1 MVVTIVFSPWLS
13 RLTFG
18 NSDFTWSFLWIS
30 VSLLINQLSSGQMVL
45 LQGMRRLQFLAKAN
59 LSGSILGLMVTVP
72 LYYYMGLKGI
82 VPGIIATALFTLLG
96 SWYFARKVS
105 IEKVKVNATV
115 TYAEGKG
122 MLTMG
127 FMISVSSMIALGVAY
142 LVRIFI
148 SHTGGLE
155 EVGFYNAGFAVVNG
169 YVGLVFAALSTD
181 YYPRLAA
188 VASDNTKSRILI
200 NQQAEIAFL
209 ILAPVII
216 VFLVF
221 INWIII
227 LLYSSKFIP
236 VNDMILWAAM
246 GMFFKAGS
254 WSIAYL
260 FLARGASRLFFW
272 NELLANFYV
281 LLFNVAGYHYFGLTG
296 LGVSFMLV
304 YIVYLLQVYLIS
316 SKKYSFSFSKE
327 TITIFVFQFL
337 LVILTFAVSVLIKGN
352 LRYLPFALLFL
363 ASLFYSLRE
372 LDKRL
377 GLLSLLKNRHK

>member
-1 MVVTIVFSPWLS
+1 
-13 RLTFG
+13 
-18 NSDFTWSFLWIS
+18 
-30 VSLLINQLSSGQMVL
+30 
-45 LQGMRRLQFLAKAN
+45 
-59 LSGSILGLMVTVP
+59 
-72 LYYYMGLKGI
+72 
-82 VPGIIATALFTLLG
+82 
-96 SWYFARKVS
+96 
-105 IEKVKVNATV
+105 
-115 TYAEGKG
+115 
-122 MLTMG
+122 
-127 FMISVSSMIALGVAY
+127 
-142 LVRIFI
+142 
-148 SHTGGLE
+148 
-155 EVGFYNAGFAVVNG
+155 
-169 YVGLVFAALSTD
+169 
-181 YYPRLAA
+181 
-188 VASDNTKSRILI
+188 
-200 NQQAEIAFL
+200 
-209 ILAPVII
+209 
-216 VFLVF
+216 
-221 INWIII
+221 
-227 LLYSSKFIP
+227 
-236 VNDMILWAAM
+236 MILWAAM